1 MANLQNL
8 TTAEQ
13 RIGDLL
19 QQGLSN
25 KAIAQ
30 HLVISIRTVESHIS
44 RALAKT
50 GTTSRLQLVMFLL
63 REAEKRPNL
72 QPRQRKIWLC
82 RLSSV
87 VEQRFCKA
95 KAIGSNP
102 LAGFSRTVP
111 VLLVNQHSYNWGD
124 EAAFL

>member
-63 REAEKRPNL
+63 REAENRRNP
-72 QPRQRKIWLC
+72 QP
-82 RLSSV
+82 
-87 VEQRFCKA
+87 
-95 KAIGSNP
+95 
-102 LAGFSRTVP
+102 
-111 VLLVNQHSYNWGD
+111 
-124 EAAFL
+124 

>member
-1 MANLQNL
+1 MANVQNL

-63 REAEKRPNL
+63 REAENRRNP
-72 QPRQRKIWLC
+72 QP
-82 RLSSV
+82 
-87 VEQRFCKA
+87 
-95 KAIGSNP
+95 
-102 LAGFSRTVP
+102 
-111 VLLVNQHSYNWGD
+111 
-124 EAAFL
+124 

>member
-50 GTTSRLQLVMFLL
+50 GTTSRIQLVMFLL

-72 QPRQRKIWLC
+72 QP
-82 RLSSV
+82 
-87 VEQRFCKA
+87 
-95 KAIGSNP
+95 
-102 LAGFSRTVP
+102 
-111 VLLVNQHSYNWGD
+111 
-124 EAAFL
+124 

>member
-63 REAEKRPNL
+63 REAENRRNL
-72 QPRQRKIWLC
+72 QP
-82 RLSSV
+82 
-87 VEQRFCKA
+87 
-95 KAIGSNP
+95 
-102 LAGFSRTVP
+102 
-111 VLLVNQHSYNWGD
+111 
-124 EAAFL
+124 

>member
-1 MANLQNL
+1 MAKLQNL

-63 REAEKRPNL
+63 REAEERQNL
-72 QPRQRKIWLC
+72 QP
-82 RLSSV
+82 
-87 VEQRFCKA
+87 
-95 KAIGSNP
+95 
-102 LAGFSRTVP
+102 
-111 VLLVNQHSYNWGD
+111 
-124 EAAFL
+124 

>member
-63 REAEKRPNL
+63 REAEERPNL
-72 QPRQRKIWLC
+72 QP
-82 RLSSV
+82 
-87 VEQRFCKA
+87 
-95 KAIGSNP
+95 
-102 LAGFSRTVP
+102 
-111 VLLVNQHSYNWGD
+111 
-124 EAAFL
+124 

>member
-1 MANLQNL
+1 MANLQHL

-63 REAEKRPNL
+63 REAEKRANL
-72 QPRQRKIWLC
+72 Q
-82 RLSSV
+82 
-87 VEQRFCKA
+87 A
-95 KAIGSNP
+95 
-102 LAGFSRTVP
+102 
-111 VLLVNQHSYNWGD
+111 
-124 EAAFL
+124 

>member
-50 GTTSRLQLVMFLL
+50 GTTSRLELVMFLL

-72 QPRQRKIWLC
+72 QP
-82 RLSSV
+82 
-87 VEQRFCKA
+87 
-95 KAIGSNP
+95 
-102 LAGFSRTVP
+102 
-111 VLLVNQHSYNWGD
+111 
-124 EAAFL
+124 

>member
-63 REAEKRPNL
+63 REAEKRVNL
-72 QPRQRKIWLC
+72 QP
-82 RLSSV
+82 
-87 VEQRFCKA
+87 
-95 KAIGSNP
+95 
-102 LAGFSRTVP
+102 
-111 VLLVNQHSYNWGD
+111 
-124 EAAFL
+124 

>member
-1 MANLQNL
+1 MANLQHL

-63 REAEKRPNL
+63 REAENRPNL
-72 QPRQRKIWLC
+72 QP
-82 RLSSV
+82 
-87 VEQRFCKA
+87 
-95 KAIGSNP
+95 
-102 LAGFSRTVP
+102 
-111 VLLVNQHSYNWGD
+111 
-124 EAAFL
+124 

>member
-8 TTAEQ
+8 TTAGQ

-63 REAEKRPNL
+63 REAEKRANL
-72 QPRQRKIWLC
+72 QP
-82 RLSSV
+82 
-87 VEQRFCKA
+87 
-95 KAIGSNP
+95 
-102 LAGFSRTVP
+102 
-111 VLLVNQHSYNWGD
+111 
-124 EAAFL
+124 

>member
-13 RIGDLL
+13 RIGDRL

-72 QPRQRKIWLC
+72 KP
-82 RLSSV
+82 
-87 VEQRFCKA
+87 
-95 KAIGSNP
+95 
-102 LAGFSRTVP
+102 
-111 VLLVNQHSYNWGD
+111 
-124 EAAFL
+124 

>member
-63 REAEKRPNL
+63 REAENRANL
-72 QPRQRKIWLC
+72 QP
-82 RLSSV
+82 
-87 VEQRFCKA
+87 
-95 KAIGSNP
+95 
-102 LAGFSRTVP
+102 
-111 VLLVNQHSYNWGD
+111 
-124 EAAFL
+124 

>member
-63 REAEKRPNL
+63 REAEEGPNL
-72 QPRQRKIWLC
+72 QP
-82 RLSSV
+82 
-87 VEQRFCKA
+87 
-95 KAIGSNP
+95 
-102 LAGFSRTVP
+102 
-111 VLLVNQHSYNWGD
+111 
-124 EAAFL
+124 

>member
-72 QPRQRKIWLC
+72 QL
-82 RLSSV
+82 
-87 VEQRFCKA
+87 
-95 KAIGSNP
+95 
-102 LAGFSRTVP
+102 
-111 VLLVNQHSYNWGD
+111 
-124 EAAFL
+124 

>member
-30 HLVISIRTVESHIS
+30 HLVISIRTVESHILPLPKQGPP
-44 RALAKT
+44 A
-50 GTTSRLQLVMFLL
+50 VF
-63 REAEKRPNL
+63 NL
-72 QPRQRKIWLC
+72 
-82 RLSSV
+82 
-87 VEQRFCKA
+87 
-95 KAIGSNP
+95 
-102 LAGFSRTVP
+102 
-111 VLLVNQHSYNWGD
+111 
-124 EAAFL
+124 

>member
-50 GTTSRLQLVMFLL
+50 GTTSRLELVMFLL
-63 REAEKRPNL
+63 REAEKRANL
-72 QPRQRKIWLC
+72 QP
-82 RLSSV
+82 
-87 VEQRFCKA
+87 
-95 KAIGSNP
+95 
-102 LAGFSRTVP
+102 
-111 VLLVNQHSYNWGD
+111 
-124 EAAFL
+124 

>member
-63 REAEKRPNL
+63 REAEKRANV
-72 QPRQRKIWLC
+72 QP
-82 RLSSV
+82 
-87 VEQRFCKA
+87 
-95 KAIGSNP
+95 
-102 LAGFSRTVP
+102 
-111 VLLVNQHSYNWGD
+111 
-124 EAAFL
+124 

>member
-63 REAEKRPNL
+63 REAEKRANL
-72 QPRQRKIWLC
+72 QP
-82 RLSSV
+82 
-87 VEQRFCKA
+87 
-95 KAIGSNP
+95 
-102 LAGFSRTVP
+102 
-111 VLLVNQHSYNWGD
+111 
-124 EAAFL
+124 

>member
-63 REAEKRPNL
+63 REAEKRANL
-72 QPRQRKIWLC
+72 Q
-82 RLSSV
+82 
-87 VEQRFCKA
+87 A
-95 KAIGSNP
+95 
-102 LAGFSRTVP
+102 
-111 VLLVNQHSYNWGD
+111 
-124 EAAFL
+124 

>member
-63 REAEKRPNL
+63 REAENRVNL
-72 QPRQRKIWLC
+72 QP
-82 RLSSV
+82 
-87 VEQRFCKA
+87 
-95 KAIGSNP
+95 
-102 LAGFSRTVP
+102 
-111 VLLVNQHSYNWGD
+111 
-124 EAAFL
+124 

>member
-30 HLVISIRTVESHIS
+30 HLVISSRTVESHIS

-63 REAEKRPNL
+63 REAEEGPNL
-72 QPRQRKIWLC
+72 QP
-82 RLSSV
+82 
-87 VEQRFCKA
+87 
-95 KAIGSNP
+95 
-102 LAGFSRTVP
+102 
-111 VLLVNQHSYNWGD
+111 
-124 EAAFL
+124 

>member
-13 RIGDLL
+13 QIGDLL

-72 QPRQRKIWLC
+72 QP
-82 RLSSV
+82 
-87 VEQRFCKA
+87 
-95 KAIGSNP
+95 
-102 LAGFSRTVP
+102 
-111 VLLVNQHSYNWGD
+111 
-124 EAAFL
+124 

>member
-44 RALAKT
+44 RALAIT
-50 GTTSRLQLVMFLL
+50 GTTSRLQLVMILL
-63 REAEKRPNL
+63 KEAEKRPDF
-72 QPRQRKIWLC
+72 QP
-82 RLSSV
+82 
-87 VEQRFCKA
+87 
-95 KAIGSNP
+95 
-102 LAGFSRTVP
+102 
-111 VLLVNQHSYNWGD
+111 
-124 EAAFL
+124 

>member
-50 GTTSRLQLVMFLL
+50 GTTSRLQLVMILL
-63 REAEKRPNL
+63 KEAEKRPNL
-72 QPRQRKIWLC
+72 QP
-82 RLSSV
+82 
-87 VEQRFCKA
+87 
-95 KAIGSNP
+95 
-102 LAGFSRTVP
+102 
-111 VLLVNQHSYNWGD
+111 
-124 EAAFL
+124 

>member
-30 HLVISIRTVESHIS
+30 LLVISIRTVESHIS

-72 QPRQRKIWLC
+72 QP
-82 RLSSV
+82 
-87 VEQRFCKA
+87 
-95 KAIGSNP
+95 
-102 LAGFSRTVP
+102 
-111 VLLVNQHSYNWGD
+111 
-124 EAAFL
+124 

>member
-63 REAEKRPNL
+63 REAEKRTNL
-72 QPRQRKIWLC
+72 QP
-82 RLSSV
+82 
-87 VEQRFCKA
+87 
-95 KAIGSNP
+95 
-102 LAGFSRTVP
+102 
-111 VLLVNQHSYNWGD
+111 
-124 EAAFL
+124 

>member
-1 MANLQNL
+1 MANLQKL

-72 QPRQRKIWLC
+72 QP
-82 RLSSV
+82 
-87 VEQRFCKA
+87 
-95 KAIGSNP
+95 
-102 LAGFSRTVP
+102 
-111 VLLVNQHSYNWGD
+111 
-124 EAAFL
+124 

>member
-50 GTTSRLQLVMFLL
+50 GTNSRLELVMFLL

-72 QPRQRKIWLC
+72 QP
-82 RLSSV
+82 
-87 VEQRFCKA
+87 
-95 KAIGSNP
+95 
-102 LAGFSRTVP
+102 
-111 VLLVNQHSYNWGD
+111 
-124 EAAFL
+124 

>member
-72 QPRQRKIWLC
+72 KP
-82 RLSSV
+82 
-87 VEQRFCKA
+87 
-95 KAIGSNP
+95 
-102 LAGFSRTVP
+102 
-111 VLLVNQHSYNWGD
+111 
-124 EAAFL
+124 

>member
-1 MANLQNL
+1 MANPQNL

-72 QPRQRKIWLC
+72 QP
-82 RLSSV
+82 
-87 VEQRFCKA
+87 
-95 KAIGSNP
+95 
-102 LAGFSRTVP
+102 
-111 VLLVNQHSYNWGD
+111 
-124 EAAFL
+124 

>member
-72 QPRQRKIWLC
+72 QP
-82 RLSSV
+82 
-87 VEQRFCKA
+87 
-95 KAIGSNP
+95 
-102 LAGFSRTVP
+102 
-111 VLLVNQHSYNWGD
+111 
-124 EAAFL
+124 

>member
-8 TTAEQ
+8 TTAEL

-63 REAEKRPNL
+63 REAEKRANL
-72 QPRQRKIWLC
+72 QP
-82 RLSSV
+82 
-87 VEQRFCKA
+87 
-95 KAIGSNP
+95 
-102 LAGFSRTVP
+102 
-111 VLLVNQHSYNWGD
+111 
-124 EAAFL
+124 